1 MTIVPYENLSRE
13 TLRRLVE
20 DFVTREG
27 AVHGHRE
34 VELSDKVAAVLGQ
47 LRSGLA
53 VIVFDEV
60 TESCTV
66 AVKDELARQ
75 GPEDHGKVEQ

>member
-1 MTIVPYENLSRE
+1 MTIVPYQDLSPE

-66 AVKDELARQ
+66 AIRDGLPLD
-75 GPEDHGKVEQ
+75 GPRDHGTVEQ